1 MNKIDI
7 IKRLFFNYT
16 KKHINKI
23 ILSVFFALLVAGSTS
38 AIAYLLDPAIK
49 KIFIEKD
56 QALIIIIPIFIIVA
70 FAVKGFSLY
79 VAKVLMIGVSEEVRK
94 DLQCDMLNNLVEA
107 DTKLIDGKHTGKF
120 ISNITNDVSHITNLI
135 STAVLNIFKDS
146 LTLIGLLIVMFFQN
160 WKLSL
165 VALIMIPLATFAART
180 LGKRIG
186 KVATEQMLRAGI
198 LNTYLIELFKNHKL
212 IKIFQQEK
220 YEKIRAEKF
229 INDVKEKTIK
239 IATVYVRSSPIMETL
254 TGIMI
259 AVLIFYS
266 GKLVLKNEIDINN
279 FFSFLAAMMLAYQP
293 VRSLATL
300 NITISQGLSAAKRIL
315 PVIDEKSE
323 LVQNKD
329 DSEIK
334 VDTGNIEFKNVSFKY
349 EKKNEIDINNFF
361 SFLAAMMLAYQPV
374 RSLATLNI
382 TISQGLSAATRI
394 LPIID
399 EKSELQ
405 ENKNSTEIKVNA
417 GDVEFKNV
425 SFKYEKERKNNTL
438 NSVNIKM
445 LGGKMTSIV
454 GHSGAG
460 KSTILNLIP
469 RFYDAISGDIE
480 IDNQSI
486 YNCTISSLR
495 KNISLVSQDT
505 TLFDDTIRNNIAYAN
520 LGASQKEI
528 EEAAKY
534 SYASEFIEKL
544 PNKYETIIGEN
555 GTRLSGGEKQRLS
568 IARAMLKKSQI
579 ILLDEATSSLDAET
593 ENKIQDAINFLTK
606 DRTTIVIAHRLS
618 TILNSDKIYVID
630 AGTVVGEGT
639 HDQLLANSKVYKNFY
654 EKQIKK
660 V

>member
-220 YEKIRAEKF
+220 YEKIRAERF
-229 INDVKEKTIK
+229 INDVKEKSVK

-323 LVQNKD
+323 LLQNKD
-329 DSEIK
+329 GSEIK

-349 EKKNEIDINNFF
+349 EK
-361 SFLAAMMLAYQPV
+361 
-374 RSLATLNI
+374 
-382 TISQGLSAATRI
+382 
-394 LPIID
+394 
-399 EKSELQ
+399 
-405 ENKNSTEIKVNA
+405 
-417 GDVEFKNV
+417 
-425 SFKYEKERKNNTL
+425 EKEIRTL
-438 NSVNIKM
+438 NSVSIKM

-469 RFYDAISGDIE
+469 RFYDAISGDIQ

-486 YNCTISSLR
+486 YKCTIQSLR

-520 LGASQKEI
+520 LNASQKEI

-534 SYASEFIEKL
+534 SFASEFIEKL

-630 AGTVVGEGT
+630 SGRVVGEGN
-639 HDQLLANSKVYKNFY
+639 HEQLLANSNVYKNFY